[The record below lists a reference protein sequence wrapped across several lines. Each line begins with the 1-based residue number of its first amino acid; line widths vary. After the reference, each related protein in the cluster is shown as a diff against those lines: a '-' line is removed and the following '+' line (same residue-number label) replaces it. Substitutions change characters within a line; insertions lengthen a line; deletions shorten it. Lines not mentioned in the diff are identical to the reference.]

1 MNALG
6 CVVTGFVIGVLIA
19 YSGVGAGSLLTPLL
33 VLSGVPASIAIGS
46 DLLFALVTK
55 VVALV
60 AHVRARTID
69 RELLMRLGPAGF
81 VGTIVGIALTN
92 VLHVHLGRSNVD
104 HILKLLLG
112 VALVIAAVA
121 ISVRPFLGRATA
133 PKPASYPR
141 KRLAVLGFF
150 VGLMVS
156 LTSIGA
162 GSLTLPLLL
171 LCVPGVTLSHMVGT
185 DIAFAVVLLA
195 PSLLGHAA
203 LGDVNLNLSALLL
216 LGSIPGV
223 FVGARIHARLPDALF
238 RFGMAVILT
247 TVGVFMMVRAGA

>member
-1 MNALG
+1 MNAFG
-6 CVVTGFVIGVLIA
+6 CIVSGFVVGVLIA
-19 YSGVGAGSLLTPLL
+19 YSGVGAGALLTPLL
-33 VLSGVPASIAIGS
+33 VFSGVPASIAIGS

-81 VGTIVGIALTN
+81 AGTIVGIVLTN

-104 HILKLLLG
+104 HVLKLLLG
-112 VALVIAAVA
+112 IALVIAAVA
-121 ISVRPFLGRATA
+121 IAIRPFLGKAA
-133 PKPASYPR
+133 PKSASYPR

-171 LCVPGVTLSHMVGT
+171 LCVPGVMLSNMVGT

-195 PSLLGHAA
+195 PSLAGHAA
-203 LGDVNLNLSALLL
+203 LGDVNLKLSALLL

-223 FVGARIHARLPDALF
+223 VVGARIHARLPDALF
-238 RFGMAVILT
+238 RFGMVVILT
-247 TVGVFMMVRAGA
+247 TVGIFMMVRANA